1 MVAQAKRSA
10 ALGGRSAPVY
20 LQTSCE
26 PAVPP
31 GPYRSPPENKH
42 AQAKAASQ
50 PPHSKTLARKRWR
63 RWGVGLGSGSWKL
76 GAREAVWGGR
86 PNPPTP
92 RPSTRGPRAGV
103 SAGRRTRPTTGRS
116 SPARSRLEDQAG
128 RAWEGQGGSR
138 PSKSGSGPKAK
149 PVQCGHATAGSRLCG
164 RFGFPAFCALGFV
177 RISDLVLRIWRV
189 PPWQPAG

>member
-76 GAREAVWGGR
+76 GAREAV
-86 PNPPTP
+86 
-92 RPSTRGPRAGV
+92 
-103 SAGRRTRPTTGRS
+103 SAGRRNRPTTGRS